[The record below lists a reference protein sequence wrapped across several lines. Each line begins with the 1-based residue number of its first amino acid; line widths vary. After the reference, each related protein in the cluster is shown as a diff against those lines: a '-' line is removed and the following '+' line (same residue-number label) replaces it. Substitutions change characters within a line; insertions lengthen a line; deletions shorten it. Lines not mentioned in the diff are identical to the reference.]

1 LKPTSPKGYHSL
13 TKQLRFYFKR
23 FQSEIDLSNFAQI
36 LATRGTILNLISW
49 NLIPPSLT
57 GILGK
62 SFATNRKLHC
72 LVGVFVFGHSM
83 FRWAPAML
91 FDLIFESQLSSDSIA
106 RRVIIR

>member
-36 LATRGTILNLISW
+36 LATRGTILNLI
-49 NLIPPSLT
+49 PPSLT

-83 FRWAPAML
+83 FRWAPAIL

-106 RRVIIR
+106 RRLMVR